1 MKRIILKAQKN
12 RKKSS
17 IYSSDEYIS
26 DEDPDINL
34 ASHILNNRYIC
45 LFYLSKGG
53 FSSVWVVYDTVDFDL
68 KSAKVF
74 HDNHE
79 EFYNEKKIFEQ
90 IITNDTKNIVRCYD
104 IFEENSLMV
113 IITELLGISLLDVI
127 NDIYENKYTL
137 FVTNIK
143 FMFRQI
149 INGFRELHNIGII
162 HADIKPD
169 NILLDILPHNITTLN
184 SILKELNIKDLYIT
198 IFNSLVPQDYN
209 TFNKNKKKMVKRKI
223 KMRTLKGIRDYLF
236 EKNIFTKFEKK
247 HTENNI
253 VMYNPKLI
261 QEHRFNIK
269 IIDFSNSE
277 FEDNI
282 SQNEIYIR
290 SYRPLENII
299 NINYTKKS
307 EIWAIGCLFYEFLT
321 GINLFEIKK
330 RVNETE
336 KNIDHLYNIFKTFT
350 NQNYKEIVENSDFYD
365 IFFSHRKLK
374 IKNKYEVLDLRQKL
388 IHNSI
393 IELDI
398 DEMYNFLS
406 IFFIFNINLRPDCN
420 IIMELP
426 FFG

>member
-74 HDNHE
+74 NDNHE
-79 EFYNEKKIFEQ
+79 EFYNEKKILEQ

-223 KMRTLKGIRDYLF
+223 KMRTIKGIRDYLF

-307 EIWAIGCLFYEFLT
+307 EIWAIGCLFYECLT

-330 RVNETE
+330 HVNETE

-350 NQNYKEIVENSDFYD
+350 NQNYKGIVENCDFYD
-365 IFFSHRKLK
+365 NFFSHRKLK